1 MSFFDAMILGIV
13 QGLTE
18 FLPVSSSGHLVIL
31 ENLLNIRTDTDVLFH
46 VLLHFGTL
54 IAICLVFKNDLFRM
68 LVETIHIFQDLT
80 ANFKIYIDNK
90 MNSAQT
96 TPYRKILCNNYRTM
110 VAMILISTIPTGIL
124 GYLLQNLVD
133 RWSSSLPVTGL
144 GLLITAVL
152 LLVVDNWQ
160 LGNKLPKHI
169 TVPQALAIGVC
180 QGISV
185 IPGISRSGITI
196 TAGFLCGFRRG
207 FAIRYSYLVSIP
219 AILGAMILE
228 CGKLESKSVTW
239 SLGFSYTEGMLTAA
253 VVGYFSIR
261 FMLAFIKYVDSIGDA
276 KIENILDENIAFY
289 QNRLS
294 RGLQVDRSTC
304 PYDGEMLNDRKA
316 ICRNMLA
323 NPFEKFERKRFLY
336 YSKDLS
342 IISMNHALYSQM
354 EANDWD
360 RIRIQLQEDLHNY
373 YSEMGGI

>member
-1 MSFFDAMILGIV
+1 
-13 QGLTE
+13 
-18 FLPVSSSGHLVIL
+18 
-31 ENLLNIRTDTDVLFH
+31 
-46 VLLHFGTL
+46 
-54 IAICLVFKNDLFRM
+54 
-68 LVETIHIFQDLT
+68 
-80 ANFKIYIDNK
+80 
-90 MNSAQT
+90 
-96 TPYRKILCNNYRTM
+96 
-110 VAMILISTIPTGIL
+110 MILISTIPTGIL

-239 SLGFSYTEGMLTAA
+239 SLGFSYTAGMLTAA

-261 FMLAFIKYVDSIGDA
+261 FMLAFIKKKKLRIFPSIVLSWGFLRSSVILCRAYQIRGGDNIYA
-276 KIENILDENIAFY
+276 VNGDTKKKEYCRKEN
-289 QNRLS
+289 
-294 RGLQVDRSTC
+294 
-304 PYDGEMLNDRKA
+304 
-316 ICRNMLA
+316 
-323 NPFEKFERKRFLY
+323 NP
-336 YSKDLS
+336 
-342 IISMNHALYSQM
+342 
-354 EANDWD
+354 
-360 RIRIQLQEDLHNY
+360 
-373 YSEMGGI
+373 